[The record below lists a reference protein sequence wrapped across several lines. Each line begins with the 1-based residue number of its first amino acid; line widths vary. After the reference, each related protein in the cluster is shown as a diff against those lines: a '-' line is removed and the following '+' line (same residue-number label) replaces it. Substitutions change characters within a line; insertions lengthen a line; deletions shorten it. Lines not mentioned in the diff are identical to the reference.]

1 MRWGLSG
8 QDQHMNHTAALVSLA
23 TSVPPHQ
30 FHQKQILE
38 AAHGVLAHRYPQ
50 FETLSSLFANTGI
63 HHRYGVKPIEWY
75 LEPRGWPERTNAF
88 LEGAE
93 TLFLDVARK
102 AIANADLAAS
112 DIDTVVTVCSTGI
125 ATPSLEARVAGK
137 IGFRS
142 DVARV
147 PVFGLGCAG
156 GVSGLAIA
164 SRLAQSRPGGNV
176 LLVALELCTL
186 AVRHDDLTKA
196 NIVAASLFGDGAAA
210 IVLRAGDGGATQ
222 IEASGE
228 KLWPDT
234 LDIMGWSVDPTG
246 FGVIFQR
253 TIPDFVQQYMGPA
266 VAEIAAKMDIPLAE
280 IDRFI
285 CHPGGAKVIAALER
299 ALSLEQGVLDHERDV
314 IADYGNMS
322 APTVLFVLERA
333 RAKGLPPRSLLTALG
348 PGFTASCVSLRHAA

>member
-1 MRWGLSG
+1 
-8 QDQHMNHTAALVSLA
+8 MNHAAALVSLA

-30 FHQKQILE
+30 FHQKQLLQ
-38 AAHGVLAHRYPQ
+38 AALNVVADRYPQ
-50 FETLSSLFANTGI
+50 LETLESLFANTGI
-63 HHRYGVKPIEWY
+63 HHRYGVMPMEWY
-75 LEPRGWPERTNAF
+75 LEHRGWPERTSAF
-88 LEGAE
+88 LDGAE
-93 TLFLDVARK
+93 KLFLEVARK
-102 AIANADLAAS
+102 AIAQAGLTAG
-112 DIDTVVTVCSTGI
+112 DIDCVVTVCSTGI
-125 ATPSLEARVAGK
+125 ATPTLEARVSGR

-156 GVSGLAIA
+156 GVSGLSIA
-164 SRLAQSRPGGNV
+164 SKLAQSRPGSNV

-186 AVRHDDLTKA
+186 AVRHDELTKA

-210 IVLRAGDGGATQ
+210 VVLRAGDGGATQ
-222 IEASGE
+222 IEATGE

-234 LDIMGWSVDPTG
+234 LDIMGWSIDPMG

-253 TIPDFVQQYMGPA
+253 TIPDFVRDHFGPA
-266 VAEIAAKMDIPLAE
+266 VTEILARMQLSLGD

-285 CHPGGAKVIAALER
+285 CHPGGTKVIAALER
-299 ALSLEQGVLDHERDV
+299 ALSLDQGTLDHERDV

-348 PGFTASCVSLRHAA
+348 PGFTASCISLQHAV

>member
-1 MRWGLSG
+1 M
-8 QDQHMNHTAALVSLA
+8 HHTAALVSLA

-30 FHQKQILE
+30 FQQNQILQV
-38 AAHGVLAHRYPQ
+38 ARGLMADRYPE
-50 FETLSSLFANTGI
+50 FDTLSSLFANTGI
-63 HHRYGVKPIEWY
+63 RHRYGVKPIEWY
-75 LEPRGWPERTNAF
+75 LARRGWPERTQAF

-93 TLFLDVARK
+93 SLYVDVARK
-102 AIANADLAAS
+102 ALARADLVAG

-125 ATPSLEARVAGK
+125 ATPTLEARVATVM
-137 IGFRS
+137 GFRG
-142 DVARV
+142 DVSRV

-156 GVSGLAIA
+156 GVSGLSIA
-164 SRLAQSRPGGNV
+164 ARLAQSRPGTNV

-186 AVRHDDLTKA
+186 AVRHDELTKA

-210 IVLRAGDGGATQ
+210 IVLRAGDGGTTRVDS
-222 IEASGE
+222 SGE

-234 LDIMGWSVDPTG
+234 LDVMGWSVDPEG

-253 TIPDFVQQYMGPA
+253 TIPDFVTEHMGPA
-266 VAEIAAKMDIPLAE
+266 VNEILGRMEFSVDD

-299 ALSLEQGVLDHERDV
+299 ALSLDQGTLDHEREV

-333 RAKGLPPRSLLTALG
+333 IVRGLPARSLLTALG
-348 PGFTASCVSLRHAA
+348 PGFTASCVALRHAA

>member
-1 MRWGLSG
+1 
-8 QDQHMNHTAALVSLA
+8 MNHAAALVSLA
-23 TSVPPHQ
+23 TSVPPYQ

-38 AAHGVLAHRYPQ
+38 AAHSVLAHRYPQ

-102 AIANADLAAS
+102 AIANADLSAS

-164 SRLAQSRPGGNV
+164 SRLAQSRPGSNV

-186 AVRHDDLTKA
+186 AVRHDELTKA

-210 IVLRAGDGGATQ
+210 LVLRAGDGGATQ

-253 TIPDFVQQYMGPA
+253 TIPDFVRDHFGAA
-266 VAEIAAKMDIPLAE
+266 VVEIAGRMQLSVDD

-285 CHPGGAKVIAALER
+285 CHPGGTKVIAALER
-299 ALSLEQGVLDHERDV
+299 ALSLDQGALDHERDV

-348 PGFTASCVSLRHAA
+348 PGFTASCVALRHAA